1 MSSPTRSTS
10 ITFTDRLRR
19 FFQPLIEPILSL
31 LIWLRVTPNM
41 LTVFGA
47 LLQGVA
53 GLIVASGQLTLAG
66 LALFAFAP
74 IDGLDGALARRLG
87 VKSRFGAFLDSTLD
101 RYADAAIL
109 FGLLIYTTDQ
119 QMILEQRLVFVTL
132 VGALLISYTRARAEA
147 LGIECKV
154 GLLSRVE
161 RYFILSATLIF
172 QQVTLGLIVL
182 AALTHVTVIQRMLY
196 VYQAM
201 QRNERTPD
209 A

>member
-1 MSSPTRSTS
+1 MSSSTRSTS
-10 ITFTDRLRR
+10 ATFTDRLRR
-19 FFQPLIEPILSL
+19 FFQPLVEPILTAL
-31 LIWLRVTPNM
+31 MWMRVTPNM
-41 LTVFGA
+41 LSVFGA
-47 LLQGVA
+47 LLQGLA
-53 GLIVASGQLTLAG
+53 GLIAASGQLTLAG

-87 VKSRFGAFLDSTLD
+87 VRSRFGAFLDSTLD

-119 QMILEQRLVFVTL
+119 QLILEQRLVFVTL

-147 LGIECKV
+147 LGIECKI

-161 RYFILSATLIF
+161 RYFILSATLIL

-182 AALTHVTVIQRMLY
+182 AVLTHVTVIQRVLH

-201 QRNERTPD
+201 QRDERAPD

>member
-1 MSSPTRSTS
+1 M
-10 ITFTDRLRR
+10 
-19 FFQPLIEPILSL
+19 
-31 LIWLRVTPNM
+31 RVTPNM

-47 LLQGVA
+47 LLQGLA
-53 GLIVASGQLTLAG
+53 GLIAASGQLTLAG

-87 VKSRFGAFLDSTLD
+87 VRSRFGAFLDSTLD

-119 QMILEQRLVFVTL
+119 QLILEQRLVFVTL

-147 LGIECKV
+147 LGIECKI

-161 RYFILSATLIF
+161 RYFILSATLIL

-182 AALTHVTVIQRMLY
+182 AVLTHVTVIQRVLH

-201 QRNERTPD
+201 QRDERAPD